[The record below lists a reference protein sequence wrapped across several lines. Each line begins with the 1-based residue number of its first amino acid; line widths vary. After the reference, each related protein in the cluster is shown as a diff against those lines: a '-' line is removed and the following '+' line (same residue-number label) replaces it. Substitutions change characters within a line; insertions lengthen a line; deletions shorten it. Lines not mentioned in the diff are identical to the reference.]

1 MTDERKKELEKLEK
15 ADLIALIDAEE
26 CARAESEGKFAK
38 ERARIMKE
46 FLDSC
51 TGEGSDPSTGEG
63 DAPGDPFIPLEK
75 NKSFDWLKKRI
86 F

>member
-1 MTDERKKELEKLEK
+1 MTEERKKELEKLEK

-26 CARAESEGKFAK
+26 QARTASERKFAK

-46 FLDSC
+46 FLDSD
-51 TGEGSDPSTGEG
+51 TGGDFDPSTGEG

-75 NKSFDWLKKRI
+75 NKSFEWLKKRI

>member
-1 MTDERKKELEKLEK
+1 MTEERKKELEKLEK

-26 CARAESEGKFAK
+26 QARTESEGKFAK

-46 FLDSC
+46 FLDSG
-51 TGEGSDPSTGEG
+51 TGGDSDPSTGED
-63 DAPGDPFIPLEK
+63 DAPGDPFIPLAK
-75 NKSFDWLKKRI
+75 NKSFEWLKKRI

>member
-1 MTDERKKELEKLEK
+1 MTEERKKELEKLEK

-26 CARAESEGKFAK
+26 CARAESEGRFAK

-46 FLDSC
+46 FLDGG
-51 TGEGSDPSTGEG
+51 TGWDSDPSTGEG
-63 DAPGDPFIPLEK
+63 DTPGDPFIPLAK
-75 NKSFDWLKKRI
+75 NKSFEWLKKRI

>member
-1 MTDERKKELEKLEK
+1 MTEERKKELEKLEK

-26 CARAESEGKFAK
+26 QARTESEGKFAK

-46 FLDSC
+46 FLDSG
-51 TGEGSDPSTGEG
+51 TGGDSDPSTGAGDAEG
-63 DAPGDPFIPLEK
+63 DSFIPLDK
-75 NKSFDWLKKRI
+75 NKSFEWLKKRI

>member
-1 MTDERKKELEKLEK
+1 MTEERKKELEKLEK

-26 CARAESEGKFAK
+26 CARAESEGRFAK

-46 FLDSC
+46 FLDDA
-51 TGEGSDPSTGEG
+51 TGASSDPSTGEG
-63 DAPGDPFIPLEK
+63 DAPGDTFIPLEK

>member
-1 MTDERKKELEKLEK
+1 MTEERKKELEKLEK
-15 ADLIALIDAEE
+15 SDLIDLIDAEE
-26 CARAESEGKFAK
+26 RARVESEGKFAK

-46 FLDSC
+46 SLDSG
-51 TGEGSDPSTGEG
+51 TGDSDPSTGEG

-75 NKSFDWLKKRI
+75 NKSFEWLKKRI